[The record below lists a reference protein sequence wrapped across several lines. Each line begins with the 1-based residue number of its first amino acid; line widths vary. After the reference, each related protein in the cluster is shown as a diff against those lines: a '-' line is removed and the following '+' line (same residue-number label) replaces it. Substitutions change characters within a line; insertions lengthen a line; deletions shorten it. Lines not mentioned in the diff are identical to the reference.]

1 MKFRNQFLKYKLH
14 MNTGTGDAGGGG
26 GSSVSVEDLQKQ
38 LAAVTDSLAK
48 IEAKKSELLNEN
60 KSLKESMKNWEGLD
74 PAQIRNLVE
83 KVNGDEELK
92 LITEGKYEDVIRKRT
107 EKVEAGYKAQLNT
120 ANTELEKYKTEY
132 ERASSTIK
140 KLLVDTAVTTE
151 FVKLKGVESAV
162 PDVVFR
168 AQQVWNI
175 ENGEPVPRDRE
186 GQIMQGKNGVMTMP
200 EWIESLRQT
209 APHLFPE
216 STGAGATGNNGQN
229 ASGIDAKISAARKA
243 GNLSE
248 VRRLKE
254 LKAKG
259 QNK

>member
-14 MNTGTGDAGGGG
+14 MNTNGNGGGG
-26 GSSVSVEDLQKQ
+26 GSTVTVEDLQKQ
-38 LAAVTDSLAK
+38 LAAVNDSLAK
-48 IEAKKSELLNEN
+48 IESKKTELLNEN
-60 KSLKESMKNWEGLD
+60 KTLKESMKNWEGLD
-74 PAQIRNLVE
+74 AAQVRNLIE

-92 LITEGKYEDVIRKRT
+92 LITEGKYEDVIKKRT
-107 EKVEAGYKAQLNT
+107 EKVEAGFKAQLNT
-120 ANTELEKYKTEY
+120 AQTELEKYKGEY
-132 ERASSTIK
+132 EKANSTIK
-140 KLLVDTAVTTE
+140 KLLVDTAITTE

-168 AQQVWNI
+168 AQSVWHI
-175 ENGEPVPRDRE
+175 ENGEPIPRDKNGE
-186 GQIMQGKNGVMTMP
+186 IMQGKNGVMTMP
-200 EWIESLRQT
+200 EWIETLRQT

-216 STGAGATGNNGQN
+216 SASAGPTGNNGQN
-229 ASGIDAKISAARKA
+229 SNGIDAKISAARRA
-243 GNLSE
+243 GNLTE

>member
-1 MKFRNQFLKYKLH
+1 MKFRNQFLKYKLN
-14 MNTGTGDAGGGG
+14 MNSDGNGGGG
-26 GSSVSVEDLQKQ
+26 GATVTVEDLQKQ
-38 LAAVTDSLAK
+38 LSAVNDSLAK
-48 IEAKKSELLNEN
+48 IEAKKTELLNEN
-60 KSLKESMKNWEGLD
+60 KTLKESMKTWEGLD
-74 PAQIRNLVE
+74 PNQVRSLIE

-92 LITEGKYEDVIRKRT
+92 LITEGKYEDVIKKRT
-107 EKVEAGYKAQLNT
+107 EKVEAGFKAQLNT
-120 ANTELEKYKTEY
+120 AQGELEKYKNEY
-132 ERASSTIK
+132 EKANSTIK

-168 AQQVWNI
+168 AQQVWHI

-216 STGAGATGNNGQN
+216 STNAGATGNNGQN

-243 GNLSE
+243 GNLNE

-254 LKAKG
+254 IKNKG